1 MPHRYAIMLLL
12 GLCGSL
18 LLHIA
23 LVWPV
28 HYLPL
33 VKLTG
38 RRPITVRL
46 VLREQASAAQARVP
60 TQSEAVQAPVAPLP
74 TVAPLSKP
82 ASPQSQSRPRHQRA
96 PVKATPPVVAKQP
109 SASAQSS
116 DLAPSPAP
124 AEDLAVEA
132 GAAVSTGAGEL
143 AEHPVVDL
151 STAPVDH
158 LAPYDALVL
167 AQIRQ
172 HQYYP
177 RAARTRRLEGRVL
190 LFVSIAQDG
199 TVQAAE
205 VRETSGYQ
213 LLDQAALAII
223 ADSAPFP
230 APQLYQY
237 AARRYLLPITFR
249 ISADN

>member
-46 VLREQASAAQARVP
+46 VVREQASAVQAGAP
-60 TQSEAVQAPVAPLP
+60 NLYEAVQAPVALPP

-82 ASPQSQSRPRHQRA
+82 ASTQPRPRRA
-96 PVKATPPVVAKQP
+96 PAPANTTPPVAANQP

-116 DLAPSPAP
+116 DLAPPPAP
-124 AEDLAVEA
+124 AKDLAVEA
-132 GAAVSTGAGEL
+132 GAAVSTGSGEL

-230 APQLYQY
+230 APQLYQFS
-237 AARRYLLPITFR
+237 ARRYLLPITFR